1 MAVFGG
7 GVEGGGG
14 AQKKGAGEKGE
25 EHTCPPLRMYAVIE
39 LLIGASAIIVP
50 HELQLGHGLLERLG
64 STSSAGY
71 YLFAGIWVAFTLI
84 PWSALMGATIPVA
97 MLAIQRMYP
106 ENASRSFSYLYTAN
120 VAGALAV

>member
-1 MAVFGG
+1 MGR
-7 GVEGGGG
+7 
-14 AQKKGAGEKGE
+14 K
-25 EHTCPPLRMYAVIE
+25 PPSQSLRMYAGIE
-39 LLIGASAIIVP
+39 LLIGASGILVP
-50 HELQLGHGLLERLG
+50 HELLLGHGFLERLG

-71 YLFAGIWVAFTLI
+71 YLFSGIWVALTLL

-120 VAGALAV
+120 VAGALAGRARSFVLF